1 VHDQLTNTMTGPDF
15 LEAYADQQLAIGNEI
30 NAAEFRR
37 RAREWHNDVATRDHC
52 EGCYPGSCR
61 TTHAPSRASPS
72 SRRRSPPPTPHFD
85 PRPEVAHPRGTP

>member
-52 EGCYPGSCR
+52 EGCYPGLVQD
-61 TTHAPSRASPS
+61 HARAVA
-72 SRRRSPPPTPHFD
+72 RIAELEAQIAAANAAL
-85 PRPEVAHPRGTP
+85 RPAA